1 VTGGERAGAGA
12 TTGGY
17 VHDALL
23 YGSDDELV
31 GDAVPFLRAGLAADE
46 TAIVICTDR
55 PTALLRDALG
65 EDRRVRFLPGADVY
79 GRTPQAILA
88 FQQLLEGQVAAGARR
103 VRVVGEVVYGENPAD
118 WPERLRYEALIN
130 RALAPYPVWGVC
142 LYDTRRLPAEVVAAA
157 ALTHPFLRTAGS
169 RTVNP
174 RYLDPVEFLRRFADR
189 GADPLE
195 ATAPTLE
202 VDNLSDLRR
211 LRDQLHAVLAG
222 SALGSETTGE
232 FVFAVS
238 EVATNAVR
246 YGHPPIRVRLWSAS
260 RRLLCTVT
268 DHGPGIDD
276 PFAGYVRAHR
286 DPARGGLGLWLA
298 RRLCDHVSLRRTSE
312 GFTVR
317 LATGS

>member
-1 VTGGERAGAGA
+1 VGDTAAVTTETRDQ
-12 TTGGY
+12 Y
-17 VHDALL
+17 IYDALL
-23 YGSDDELV
+23 YGSDEELL
-31 GDAVPFLRAGLAADE
+31 GDAVPFLRAGLDAGE
-46 TAIVICTDR
+46 TVTVICTER
-55 PTALLRDALG
+55 PAALLRAALG
-65 EDRRVRFLPGADVY
+65 GDPRVRFLSGSEVY

-88 FQQLLEGQVAAGARR
+88 FRQLLEQEVAAGARR
-103 VRVVGEVVYGENPAD
+103 VRVVGQVGFGDHPAD
-118 WPERLRYEALIN
+118 WSQGMRYEAIIN

-202 VDNLSDLRR
+202 VDNLSDLRH

-298 RRLCDHVSLRRTSE
+298 RRLCDHVTLRRTPE